1 MNPCFIIIFYYYY
14 YFLSCPDVISFPYR
28 TGKTLLR
35 MQNLTNLVVVTFC
48 S

>member
-1 MNPCFIIIFYYYY
+1 MNPCFIIIFYYYFFCRVQML
-14 YFLSCPDVISFPYR
+14 FLYLIGTD
-28 TGKTLLR
+28 KTLLK